1 MRKMKKINGFLVV
14 RFNDREKRDNPT
26 LGSFG
31 VIDGSQYTGDLD
43 FDLDAFEYTD
53 ADLIEIAVEQARGLD
68 AEEDFSEEA
77 PTYTVAVES
86 AEGFSEEEVY
96 PKAMTLSWAEQLKT
110 QIKSKHYPDVDP
122 RTAAHELAGYKTALR
137 DLGLLDA
144 DEEVTEPGFFGEACE
159 FLADDGHRVEVM
171 LPSKA
176 GLAIL
181 SPHDFEEGETYTGC
195 TVQALRCRRCGM
207 ESFAWSKEPSP
218 EQEEALAYVPRPRRG
233 VPGQRLPGLPE
244 HLQHGPGARR
254 GPGQGEAELGPVPGP
269 PLGPHRPGPGAP
281 GDVPRELRRPQVQ
294 GGDAAVKQ
302 PVTTKEARA
311 FMEELRRELLRQKRA
326 VGDPRAPMR
335 ARPGQ
340 EEAFERVEANLARA
354 ELILKLLA
362 MEALRTEKRK
372 AVKAVD
378 ALLDGFIVFGLA
390 SAAMLGVAAA
400 AVLLNA
406 PSPVVQATAIIG
418 VGVALARAVARK

>member
-1 MRKMKKINGFLVV
+1 M
-14 RFNDREKRDNPT
+14 
-26 LGSFG
+26 
-31 VIDGSQYTGDLD
+31 
-43 FDLDAFEYTD
+43 
-53 ADLIEIAVEQARGLD
+53 
-68 AEEDFSEEA
+68 
-77 PTYTVAVES
+77 
-86 AEGFSEEEVY
+86 
-96 PKAMTLSWAEQLKT
+96 
-110 QIKSKHYPDVDP
+110 
-122 RTAAHELAGYKTALR
+122 
-137 DLGLLDA
+137 
-144 DEEVTEPGFFGEACE
+144 
-159 FLADDGHRVEVM
+159 
-171 LPSKA
+171 
-176 GLAIL
+176 
-181 SPHDFEEGETYTGC
+181 
-195 TVQALRCRRCGM
+195 
-207 ESFAWSKEPSP
+207 
-218 EQEEALAYVPRPRRG
+218 
-233 VPGQRLPGLPE
+233 
-244 HLQHGPGARR
+244 
-254 GPGQGEAELGPVPGP
+254 
-269 PLGPHRPGPGAP
+269 
-281 GDVPRELRRPQVQ
+281 
-294 GGDAAVKQ
+294 KQ